1 MSCAKWHA
9 SLASVWRPSAAR
21 SRGGNRDAQRAGDSW
36 RFTWRQLAS
45 LALECWTLAEIYDAL
60 GPDAAKVLPPLLA
73 LRSVTVRLPE
83 YLVRALETVA
93 GDSSTTLDAFL
104 CGELIDFAGTL
115 SRRVTAK
122 IPGYRRAYLFPEQE

>member
-1 MSCAKWHA
+1 MK
-9 SLASVWRPSAAR
+9 AR
-21 SRGGNRDAQRAGDSW
+21 
-36 RFTWRQLAS
+36 
-45 LALECWTLAEIYDAL
+45 
-60 GPDAAKVLPPLLA
+60 K
-73 LRSVTVRLPE
+73 
-83 YLVRALETVA
+83 LETVA